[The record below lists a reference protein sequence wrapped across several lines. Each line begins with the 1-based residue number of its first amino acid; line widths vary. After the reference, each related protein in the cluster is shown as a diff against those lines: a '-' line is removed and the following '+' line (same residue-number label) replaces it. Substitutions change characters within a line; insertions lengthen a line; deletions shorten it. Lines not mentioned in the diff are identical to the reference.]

1 MQIIKVTAFY
11 DFYVASVVTEASLQ
25 QSCTKSGGF
34 FEAWGLERPKCQK
47 IFHAIFVSLYS
58 FAALANWHFF
68 GTSQNARPDTASF
81 SGYCERGL
89 TDSPYVQCFFKK
101 SVPLTFWIRNSGEES
116 EEMGK
121 TARAAWP

>member
-11 DFYVASVVTEASLQ
+11 DFYVASVVTEAVYNSLAL
-25 QSCTKSGGF
+25 SLVDFLKLG
-34 FEAWGLERPKCQK
+34 AYRPKCQK

-101 SVPLTFWIRNSGEES
+101 SVPLIFWIRNSGEES

-121 TARAAWP
+121 NARAAWP